1 MARPIVGGMLKRD
14 SAATTAAVGLLPG
27 TPRDRGRMVGEG
39 TGHSALSLPVLMPL
53 ASPGQGSNVEV
64 DGWSEAP
71 HRQEVWT

>member
-1 MARPIVGGMLKRD
+1 
-14 SAATTAAVGLLPG
+14 
-27 TPRDRGRMVGEG
+27 MVGEG
-39 TGHSALSLPVLMPL
+39 TGHSALSLPGPMPL